1 MTKERLIHITSVV
14 LDNHNITDEDQRQE
28 MYLNVLSAAK
38 NGSEFNGTMEEI
50 AAKIEGLF
58 IKPSATV
65 NLNWGLSPVDITDVA
80 KKVLS
85 NDQYNITMLYFSNI
99 DPELIAR
106 SFPGHPNVIGV
117 VNDAVDKVRAAI
129 LTR

>member
-1 MTKERLIHITSVV
+1 MTKTKLIEIVSMV
-14 LDNHNITDEDQRQE
+14 LDKHNIVDEDVRQD
-28 MYLNVLSAAK
+28 MYLNVLTAAK
-38 NGSEFNGTMEEI
+38 NGSEFNGTTDEV

-58 IKPSATV
+58 IKPSAAA
-65 NLNWGLSPVDITDVA
+65 NINWGLCPVDITDVA

-99 DPELIAR
+99 DPDLIAR
-106 SFPGHPNVIGV
+106 SFPGHPNVIGI

-129 LTR
+129 LNK